1 MLWNSDRNI
10 DVVAAQ
16 SAIGDFRLVITI
28 IRMTGLWLRWTGG
41 FMVRRMRSVKESQ
54 RPDLPMIIG
63 IMILLETGK
72 TSLSWYKAPSL

>member
-41 FMVRRMRSVKESQ
+41 FVVRRGRPLKESQ
-54 RPDLPMIIG
+54 RPDLPMILPG
-63 IMILLETGK
+63 DWENVPLMVQGALIMRVN
-72 TSLSWYKAPSL
+72 